1 MFDRNAQALAL
12 KYGAAESAI
21 DALRTRELLLSILKD
36 ANIEDDICE
45 DVADTCD
52 LNSLNALALA
62 SGLVEVA
69 AVADMC
75 YLTKDEA
82 EVRTRTTARW
92 SGLRARARARLI

>member
-1 MFDRNAQALAL
+1 M
-12 KYGAAESAI
+12 
-21 DALRTRELLLSILKD
+21 LLSILKD
-36 ANIEDDICE
+36 ANIADDICE

-62 SGLVEVA
+62 SGLIDVS

-82 EVRTRTTARW
+82 EVRSAVMRPLCLCA
-92 SGLRARARARLI
+92 GPLR